1 MITVVDYGMGNLRS
15 VQKALE
21 LFYPDVKISSS
32 PQGILAS
39 DKLVLP
45 GVGAFDKAM
54 EELKERNLA
63 EAIVKFIEKGR
74 PFLGVC
80 LGLQLLFSESEEGGK
95 AKGLDV
101 LKGSVKKFKETKG
114 LKIPHMG
121 WNNIKLKIKN
131 KKSKILDGIEDGSY
145 MYFVH
150 SYYVE
155 PEDKGIILC
164 QTKYGDIFTSG
175 VHKDNIYAFQFH
187 PEKSQACGLKI
198 VENFVGI

>member
-155 PEDKGIILC
+155 PEDKGMVLC
-164 QTKYGDIFTSG
+164 ETHYGDIFTSA

>member
-21 LFYPDVKISSS
+21 LFYPNVRISSS
-32 PQGILAS
+32 PQEILAS

>member
-15 VQKALE
+15 VQKALG
-21 LFYPDVKISSS
+21 LFYPNVKISSS
-32 PQGILAS
+32 PQEILAS

-54 EELKERNLA
+54 EELRHRKLA
-63 EAIVKFIEKGR
+63 DSVVKFIETGR

-80 LGLQLLFSESEEGGK
+80 LGLQLLFEESEEGGK
-95 AKGLDV
+95 AKGLSI
-101 LKGSVKKFKETKG
+101 LKGTVKKFKETKG

-121 WNNIKLKIKN
+121 WNRIKLKIKD
-131 KKSKILDGIEDGSY
+131 KKSKILNGIEDGTF

-164 QTKYGDIFTSG
+164 QTKYGASFTSG
-175 VHKDNIYAFQFH
+175 VHKDNIYGFQFH

-198 VENFVGI
+198 VENFVKL

>member
-21 LFYPDVKISSS
+21 LFCPNVKISSS
-32 PQGILAS
+32 PQDILAS

>member
-95 AKGLDV
+95 AKGLNV

-121 WNNIKLKIKN
+121 WNSILTTRGKSQAAILKGVK
-131 KKSKILDGIEDGSY
+131 DGSF

-155 PEDKGIILC
+155 SEDKTIVLC